1 MSKNKYIITTA
12 GKFHHFD
19 VAKVLEKNN
28 QLFKIVSGYPW
39 LKLKKEKVSK
49 KFVEAQGIY
58 RILREP
64 ILRNSRFKKIDNILN
79 ILSAKNLDNKTSKII
94 DQNEGIN
101 VFIGQSQCGL
111 KSGLKIK
118 EKNKIYICERT
129 STHIEFQNNIL
140 KEEYQNL
147 GLKYHDID
155 NWYIDREKQEY
166 SESDIILVPSTFV
179 KKTFDNK
186 NLSKVQV
193 LEFGVNTK
201 NFFRDNDINKC
212 DKHFDILYLANKSV
226 RKGFHYVIEAFKKFK
241 HPNKRLHIV
250 GSDTSDQNYFK
261 NKTSEDNMI
270 IYGHVDHL
278 KLNKIINLCHVY
290 VLPSIEDGFAT
301 TILQVAS
308 AGCPVIVTENTG
320 SSDFVKNS
328 KCGYVIPI
336 RNVDEIL
343 NKLIF
348 LQENR
353 DVLEQLSLNGQNY
366 SKENNWETYCGKLDQ
381 IVNEY
386 KANC

>member
-94 DQNEGIN
+94 DQNKDVN

-147 GLKYHDID
+147 GLKYYDID

-179 KKTFDNK
+179 KKTFDEK
-186 NLSKVQV
+186 NLSKVRV

-201 NFFRDNDINKC
+201 NFFRDNNINKS

-250 GSDTSDQNYFK
+250 GSNTLDQNYFK
-261 NKTSEDNMI
+261 DKTSDDNMI

-278 KLNKIINLCHVY
+278 KLNTIINLCHVY

-320 SSDFVKNS
+320 GGDFVRRSN
-328 KCGYVIPI
+328 CGFVVPI
-336 RNVDEIL
+336 RGVESIVDKLTLLADNKIL
-343 NKLIF
+343 LNQLT
-348 LQENR
+348 ENAK
-353 DVLEQLSLNGQNY
+353 NY
-366 SKENNWETYCGKLDQ
+366 SLVNNWEKYFNKLETIIEQ
-381 IVNEY
+381 IN
-386 KANC
+386 

>member
-1 MSKNKYIITTA
+1 MTKNKYIITTA

-28 QLFKIVSGYPW
+28 QLSKIISGYPW

-94 DQNEGIN
+94 DQNKDVN

-111 KSGLKIK
+111 KSGIKIK

-147 GLKYHDID
+147 GLKYYDID

-179 KKTFDNK
+179 KKTFDEK
-186 NLSKVQV
+186 NLSKVRV

-201 NFFRDNDINKC
+201 NFFRDINIKKS

-241 HPNKRLHIV
+241 HPYKRLHIV
-250 GSDTSDQNYFK
+250 GSNTSDQNYFK
-261 NKTSEDNMI
+261 DKTSDDNMI

-278 KLNKIINLCHVY
+278 KLNTIINLCHVY

-320 SSDFVKNS
+320 GGDFVRRSN
-328 KCGYVIPI
+328 CGFVVPI
-336 RNVDEIL
+336 RGVESIVDKLTLLADNKIL
-343 NKLIF
+343 LN
-348 LQENR
+348 
-353 DVLEQLSLNGQNY
+353 QLSENAKNY
-366 SKENNWETYCGKLDQ
+366 SLVNNWEKYFNKLETIIEQ
-381 IVNEY
+381 IN
-386 KANC
+386 